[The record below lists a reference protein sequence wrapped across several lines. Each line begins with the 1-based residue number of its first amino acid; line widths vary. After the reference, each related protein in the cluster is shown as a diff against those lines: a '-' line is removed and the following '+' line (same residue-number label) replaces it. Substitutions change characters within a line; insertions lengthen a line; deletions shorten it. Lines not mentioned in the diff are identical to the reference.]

1 MEEAI
6 EHGVVKAARAIV
18 AESKTPAE
26 TFDRLVAL
34 YANQPKLATRT
45 STSVEQQAYST
56 PAPLAYIASRLAHA
70 SEGWVLEPT
79 AGNGM
84 LLIEVDPKLQSTTT
98 NELNP
103 DRAAAL
109 KEEGFNPTKGRK
121 RSSGSF
127 LERTPIRSF

>member
-1 MEEAI
+1 
-6 EHGVVKAARAIV
+6 
-18 AESKTPAE
+18 
-26 TFDRLVAL
+26 VAL
-34 YANQPKLATRT
+34 YANQPRLGTRT

-103 DRAAAL
+103 DRAAPL
-109 KEEGFNPTKGRK
+109 KEQGFTSDDGR
-121 RSSGSF
+121 RRGA
-127 LERTPIRSF
+127 TA